1 MEPLPILQL
10 RTIVEQELYRML
22 ARQLDYA
29 PTADE
34 LPFTAQVMTE
44 DLAHRGLRDKD
55 CDRVR
60 EAFHALGP
68 VLQRWPTARVILEA
82 IPSAEPSHH
91 ALPHPAP
98 NMERIAYDIADM
110 RRAMKERFHSVFLPG
125 ESYNDYKTALD
136 VSKKSKEEF
145 DAERLRLNG
154 F

>member
-1 MEPLPILQL
+1 MELPTLQL
-10 RTIVEQELYRML
+10 RTVVEQELLRML

-44 DLAHRGLRDKD
+44 DLANRGLRDKD

-60 EAFHALGP
+60 EAFHKLGP
-68 VLQRWPTARVILEA
+68 ALQRWPTARMVLEVM
-82 IPSAEPSHH
+82 PSTEPPHR
-91 ALPHPAP
+91 ALPRPAQ
-98 NMERIAYDIADM
+98 NMERIADGIAGM
-110 RRAMKERFHSVFLPG
+110 RRATKSRLRSVFMPG

-136 VSKKSKEEF
+136 VSHKSKEEF

>member
-10 RTIVEQELYRML
+10 RTIVQQELIRML

-44 DLAHRGLRDKD
+44 DLAHRGLRDAD

-60 EAFHALGP
+60 EAFAKLGP
-68 VLQRWPTARVILEA
+68 TLQRWPTARMVIE
-82 IPSAEPSHH
+82 
-91 ALPHPAP
+91 ALPSKEQPYRALPRPAP
-98 NMERIAYDIADM
+98 DMEKVAAGIAGM
-110 RRAMKERFHSVFLPG
+110 RRAGKQRYRTVFLPG
-125 ESYNDYKTALD
+125 ESFNDYKAALD
-136 VSKKSKEEF
+136 ASKLSKEAF
-145 DAERLRLNG
+145 DTERLRMNG

>member
-10 RTIVEQELYRML
+10 RTIVGQELYRML

-44 DLAHRGLRDKD
+44 DLVHRGLRDKD

-60 EAFHALGP
+60 EAFHRLGP
-68 VLQRWPTARVILEA
+68 ALQRWPTARMVLEA
-82 IPSAEPSHH
+82 MPSSEPPYR

-98 NMERIAYDIADM
+98 NMEQVAAGIAGM
-110 RRAMKERFHSVFLPG
+110 RRAKKERLRSVFLPG
-125 ESYNDYKTALD
+125 EAYNDYKTA
-136 VSKKSKEEF
+136 
-145 DAERLRLNG
+145 
-154 F
+154 

>member
-1 MEPLPILQL
+1 MELPTLQL
-10 RTIVEQELYRML
+10 RTVVEQELLKML

-44 DLAHRGLRDKD
+44 DLVYRGLRDKD

-60 EAFHALGP
+60 EAFQKLGP
-68 VLQRWPTARVILEA
+68 ALQRWPTARIVIESM
-82 IPSAEPSHH
+82 PSKLPPYR

-98 NMERIAYDIADM
+98 NMERVAASIADM
-110 RRAMKERFHSVFLPG
+110 RRAKNHSFRSVFLPG
-125 ESYNDYKTALD
+125 ESYNDYKHALD
-136 VSKKSKEEF
+136 ASNKSKEEF
-145 DAERLRLNG
+145 DAERLRMNG

>member
-1 MEPLPILQL
+1 
-10 RTIVEQELYRML
+10 ML

-44 DLAHRGLRDKD
+44 DLVYRGLRDKD

-60 EAFHALGP
+60 EAFQKLGP
-68 VLQRWPTARVILEA
+68 ALQRWPTARMVLEVM
-82 IPSAEPSHH
+82 PSAEPPYR

-98 NMERIAYDIADM
+98 NMERVAAGIAGM
-110 RRAMKERFHSVFLPG
+110 RRAKKERLRSVFLPG

-136 VSKKSKEEF
+136 TIHKSKEEF
-145 DAERLRLNG
+145 DAERLRMNG